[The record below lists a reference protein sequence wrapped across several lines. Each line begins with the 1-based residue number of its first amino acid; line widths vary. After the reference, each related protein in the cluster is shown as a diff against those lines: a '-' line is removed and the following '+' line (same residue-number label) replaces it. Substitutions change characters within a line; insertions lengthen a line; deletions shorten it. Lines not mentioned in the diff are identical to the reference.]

1 MVLLFCEV
9 ILASSALLSGP
20 AYWYLFKDPPYRIG
34 WYNLLDHANRSPPIW
49 QIEMTRWSFF
59 GLHIILQVIISRRLE
74 QLAPR
79 VFLKLA
85 KWSELNTPSL
95 LDPFKS
101 TALQRMTEL
110 MASCSS
116 YLFNCVSCISL
127 YAVTRH
133 LFYRNEVDRTWQ
145 YFLERTTL
153 MVTMAM
159 AAILIEKIVLH
170 LLAIEFNRSLY
181 QERVFK
187 SMYSQWALSTLK
199 NFLASHASISSVKSL
214 FGNTKISFWK
224 RKIFP
229 HRNSDDLISAFL
241 LENASLKSPYAPRDQ
256 LLKQLFKFFDPENNG
271 AIELKMLQIIFGDE
285 DARKVQLL
293 LSNSTDSSNNS
304 RISTS
309 IHVID
314 KDTLKKAIQA
324 IHQERWDL
332 NRALTTHASIIKK
345 LDRVMIG
352 FIVSVI
358 LYFSPIVGFQM
369 EKSNILNVSAAVGPL
384 LFSFQELFG
393 DSLKRFCEAIIYI
406 VTCHPYDIGDRVT
419 IDGVDFYVHKIGL
432 VSTTFKRFDGFMV
445 WIPNYSLSK
454 KALCNIRRTGMQG
467 QRLEIQVDA
476 SVPLEKIQ
484 ILSNTIKEFIKN
496 DTKDFEAVSASFFDF
511 QLDKNYTAIVFILK
525 HRFNF
530 QDGVQ
535 RAERQNRFLLFL
547 KEEVGRMDID
557 YKPPVMRALLDTDEQ
572 IKSHL
577 VNLQES
583 MSTRRVEQDPF
594 TSL

>member
-1 MVLLFCEV
+1 MT
-9 ILASSALLSGP
+9 LASSALLSGP
-20 AYWYLFKDPPYRIG
+20 AYWYLLKDPAYRTG
-34 WYNLLDHANRSPPIW
+34 WYTLLDHANRSLPIW

-59 GLHIILQVIISRRLE
+59 GLHIILQFIISRRLA

-79 VFLKLA
+79 IFLKLA
-85 KWSELNTPSL
+85 KWSELNTAPL
-95 LDPFKS
+95 LDPLKS
-101 TALQRMTEL
+101 TALQRATEL

-153 MVTMAM
+153 MATMAM

-187 SMYSQWALSTLK
+187 SMYSQWALSALK
-199 NFLASHASISSVKSL
+199 NFLASHNSFANVKGLQLNSKLISSPSL
-214 FGNTKISFWK
+214 WK

-256 LLKQLFKFFDPENNG
+256 LLKQLFKFFDPDNSG
-271 AIELKMLQIIFGDE
+271 VIELKMIQMVFGDE

-293 LSNSTDSSNNS
+293 LSNSNESSSNNS
-304 RISTS
+304 RVSSAS

-314 KDTLKKAIQA
+314 RDTLKKAIQA
-324 IHQERWDL
+324 IHQDRWDL

-352 FIVSVI
+352 FIVAVI

-369 EKSNILNVSAAVGPL
+369 DKSNILNVSAAVGPL

-406 VTCHPYDIGDRVT
+406 VTCHPYDIGDRVS

-467 QRLEIQVDA
+467 QRLEIHVDA
-476 SVPLEKIQ
+476 SVPLEKLQ
-484 ILSNTIKEFIKN
+484 ILSTTIKEFIKN
-496 DTKDFEAVSASFFDF
+496 DTKDFEAVTASFYDF
-511 QLDKNYTAIVFILK
+511 QLDKNFTAIVFILK

-547 KEEVGRMDID
+547 KEEVGRLGID
-557 YKPPVMRALLDTDEQ
+557 YKPPVMTALLDTDEQ
-572 IKSHL
+572 IRNHL

-583 MSTRRVEQDPF
+583 MTTRRTEQDPF

>member
-1 MVLLFCEV
+1 MAKNDSVIKYLILLFCEV
-9 ILASSALLSGP
+9 ILSASAFLTGP
-20 AYWYLFKDPPYRIG
+20 AFWYLIKDKDYRLA
-34 WYNLLDHANRSPPIW
+34 WYDLLDHANTSRPIW
-49 QIEMTRWSFF
+49 QIEVTRWSFF
-59 GLHIILQVIISRRLE
+59 ALHIVLQFVISRRLA

-79 VFLKLA
+79 IFSKLT
-85 KWSELNTPSL
+85 KWSEMNTPAH

-101 TALQRMTEL
+101 TALQRTTEL
-110 MASCSS
+110 IASCAS
-116 YLFNCVSCISL
+116 YVFNFVSCISL

-133 LFYRNEVDRTWQ
+133 LFYRNETDRTWQ
-145 YFLERTTL
+145 YFLERTIL
-153 MVTMAM
+153 MITMAFGG
-159 AAILIEKIVLH
+159 ILVEKIILH
-170 LLAIEFNRSLY
+170 ILAIEFNRSLY

-199 NFLASHASISSVKSL
+199 NFLSTNSSGSV
-214 FGNTKISFWK
+214 WK
-224 RKIFP
+224 RKVFP

-241 LENASLKSPYAPRDQ
+241 LENASLKSKFVPRDQ
-256 LLKQLFKFFDPENNG
+256 IVKQIFKFFDPENKG
-271 AIELKMLQIIFGDE
+271 IIEVKRLEIVFGDE

-293 LSNSTDSSNNS
+293 LSNSSDSSNS
-304 RISTS
+304 SAQTS

-314 KDTLKKAIQA
+314 RDTLKKSIQS
-324 IHQERWDL
+324 IYQDRWDL
-332 NRALTTHASIIKK
+332 NVALTTHASIIKK

-352 FIVSVI
+352 FIISVI

-369 EKSNILNVSAAVGPL
+369 DKSNILNLSAAVGPL
-384 LFSFQELFG
+384 LYSFQELFG

-406 VTCHPYDIGDRVT
+406 VTCHPYDVGDRVS
-419 IDGVDFYVHKIGL
+419 IDGVDFFVHKIGL

-445 WIPNYSLSK
+445 WFPNYSLSK

-467 QRLEIQVDA
+467 QRLEIHVDA
-476 SVPLEKIQ
+476 SVPMERLQK
-484 ILSNTIKEFIKN
+484 LSATIREFIKN
-496 DTKDFEAVSASFFDF
+496 DTKDFEAVAASFFDF

-547 KEEVGRMDID
+547 KGEVAKMGID
-557 YKPPVMRALLDTDEQ
+557 YKPPVLKAMLATDDQ
-572 IKSHL
+572 IQNHL
-577 VNLQES
+577 INLQES
-583 MSTRRVEQDPF
+583 MTASRRIEEDPF